1 MSHVIFRIMG
11 MIVRLAPIGVFGAI
25 AFTTSKYGVDSLRHL
40 GGLVVVF
47 YATCAVFVLLVL
59 GTVLRVSGLRL
70 WPFLGYLREELLI
83 VLGTA
88 SSDAVL
94 PQIMRKLEH
103 LGIRSSTVGLVIPT
117 GYSFNLDGFSIYLTL
132 AIVFI
137 AHATGTPLAM
147 NDLVTIL
154 LVSLVT
160 SKGAHGIPGSALV
173 ILAATLAAVPAIPVV
188 GLVLVLSVDWF
199 MGIGR
204 ALTNLIGNC
213 IATVAIARWE
223 KDIDLGRARV
233 LAGEQGF
240 AFRTASAPSRRRI
253 EKGVAGLHHAAARPA
268 WSGFTEEGTVNSSS
282 TLVGSIVQS
291 LRESIEQ
298 GRWAVGEMLPGQ
310 RELAEQLGIS
320 RPCLREAVTVLETLG
335 MVRSLPGKGVQVMG
349 REAAELA
356 ITAPRDHSI
365 EDVIQL
371 RYALEPFIVG
381 LVAQS
386 IASSDL
392 DRLRLRLMDLRDAAE
407 DDDMDAFVE
416 AYIGFHQLL
425 GSLTTNPIFQSLV
438 TQAGLR
444 WPAATHCCASAVT
457 SCRNGCASTRPW
469 CRPSVGATACWPP
482 R

>member
-1 MSHVIFRIMG
+1 MLKWCSRSIFLQVVIGLVIGILCGIGFPEFSAQLKPLGDGFIKLIKMLIALIVFCVVVSGISGAGDLKKVGRIGFKAVVYFEVLTTVALLIGLLVAYGGGLGVGANIDLGQLPAGDAALYTSRTGDLHGPVDFVMGLIPASVVGAFASNDILQVLLFSVLFGCALNQVGEAASGVARLINEMSHVIFRIMG

-59 GTVLRVSGLRL
+59 STVLRVSGLRL

-147 NDLVTIL
+147 NDLITIL

-223 KDIDLGRARV
+223 KDIDLGRARSV

-240 AFRTASAPSRRRI
+240 AFKDRSGVSTTA
-253 EKGVAGLHHAAARPA
+253 
-268 WSGFTEEGTVNSSS
+268 
-282 TLVGSIVQS
+282 
-291 LRESIEQ
+291 
-298 GRWAVGEMLPGQ
+298 
-310 RELAEQLGIS
+310 
-320 RPCLREAVTVLETLG
+320 
-335 MVRSLPGKGVQVMG
+335 
-349 REAAELA
+349 
-356 ITAPRDHSI
+356 D
-365 EDVIQL
+365 
-371 RYALEPFIVG
+371 
-381 LVAQS
+381 
-386 IASSDL
+386 
-392 DRLRLRLMDLRDAAE
+392 
-407 DDDMDAFVE
+407 
-416 AYIGFHQLL
+416 
-425 GSLTTNPIFQSLV
+425 
-438 TQAGLR
+438 
-444 WPAATHCCASAVT
+444 
-457 SCRNGCASTRPW
+457 
-469 CRPSVGATACWPP
+469 
-482 R
+482 

>member
-1 MSHVIFRIMG
+1 MLKWCSRSIFLQVVIGLVIGILCGIGFPEFSAQLKPLGDGFIKLIKMLIALIVFCVVVSGISGAGDLKKVGRIGFKAVVYFEVLTTVALLIGLLVAYGGGLGVGANIDLGQLPAGDASLYTSRTGDLHGPVDFVMGLIPASVIGAFASNDILQVLLFSVLFGCALNQVGEAASGVARLINEMSHVIFRIMG

-223 KDIDLGRARV
+223 KDIDLGRARSV

-240 AFRTASAPSRRRI
+240 AF
-253 EKGVAGLHHAAARPA
+253 K
-268 WSGFTEEGTVNSSS
+268 
-282 TLVGSIVQS
+282 
-291 LRESIEQ
+291 
-298 GRWAVGEMLPGQ
+298 
-310 RELAEQLGIS
+310 
-320 RPCLREAVTVLETLG
+320 
-335 MVRSLPGKGVQVMG
+335 
-349 REAAELA
+349 
-356 ITAPRDHSI
+356 
-365 EDVIQL
+365 
-371 RYALEPFIVG
+371 
-381 LVAQS
+381 
-386 IASSDL
+386 
-392 DRLRLRLMDLRDAAE
+392 DRL
-407 DDDMDAFVE
+407 
-416 AYIGFHQLL
+416 
-425 GSLTTNPIFQSLV
+425 
-438 TQAGLR
+438 
-444 WPAATHCCASAVT
+444 
-457 SCRNGCASTRPW
+457 
-469 CRPSVGATACWPP
+469 GAKPTAD
-482 R
+482 

>member
-1 MSHVIFRIMG
+1 MLKWCSRSIFLQVVIGLVIGILCGIGFPEFSAQLKPLGDGFIKLIKMLIALIVFCVVVSGISGAGDLKKVGRIGFKAVVYFEVLTTVALLIGLLVAYGGGLGVGANIDLGQLPAGDAALYTSRTGDLHGPVDFVMGLIPASVIGAFASNDILQVLLFSVLFGCALNQVGEAASGVARLINEMSHVIFRIMG

-59 GTVLRVSGLRL
+59 GAVLRVSGLRL

-223 KDIDLGRARV
+223 KDIDLGRARSV

-240 AFRTASAPSRRRI
+240 AF
-253 EKGVAGLHHAAARPA
+253 K
-268 WSGFTEEGTVNSSS
+268 
-282 TLVGSIVQS
+282 
-291 LRESIEQ
+291 
-298 GRWAVGEMLPGQ
+298 
-310 RELAEQLGIS
+310 
-320 RPCLREAVTVLETLG
+320 
-335 MVRSLPGKGVQVMG
+335 
-349 REAAELA
+349 
-356 ITAPRDHSI
+356 
-365 EDVIQL
+365 
-371 RYALEPFIVG
+371 
-381 LVAQS
+381 
-386 IASSDL
+386 
-392 DRLRLRLMDLRDAAE
+392 DRL
-407 DDDMDAFVE
+407 
-416 AYIGFHQLL
+416 
-425 GSLTTNPIFQSLV
+425 
-438 TQAGLR
+438 
-444 WPAATHCCASAVT
+444 
-457 SCRNGCASTRPW
+457 
-469 CRPSVGATACWPP
+469 GAKPTAD
-482 R
+482 

>member
-1 MSHVIFRIMG
+1 MLKWCSRSIFLQVVIGLVIGILCGIGFPEFSAQLKPLGDGFIKLIKMLIALIVFCVVVSGISGAGDLKKVGRIGFKAVVYFEVLTTVALLIGLLVAYGGGLGVGANIDLGQLPAGDAALYTSRTGDLHGPVDFVMGLIPASVIGAFASNDILQVLLFSVLFGCALNQVGEAASGVARLINEMSHVIFRIMG

-59 GTVLRVSGLRL
+59 GTVLRVAGLRL

-223 KDIDLGRARV
+223 KDIDLGRARSV

-240 AFRTASAPSRRRI
+240 AF
-253 EKGVAGLHHAAARPA
+253 K
-268 WSGFTEEGTVNSSS
+268 
-282 TLVGSIVQS
+282 
-291 LRESIEQ
+291 
-298 GRWAVGEMLPGQ
+298 
-310 RELAEQLGIS
+310 
-320 RPCLREAVTVLETLG
+320 
-335 MVRSLPGKGVQVMG
+335 
-349 REAAELA
+349 
-356 ITAPRDHSI
+356 
-365 EDVIQL
+365 
-371 RYALEPFIVG
+371 
-381 LVAQS
+381 
-386 IASSDL
+386 
-392 DRLRLRLMDLRDAAE
+392 DRL
-407 DDDMDAFVE
+407 
-416 AYIGFHQLL
+416 
-425 GSLTTNPIFQSLV
+425 
-438 TQAGLR
+438 
-444 WPAATHCCASAVT
+444 
-457 SCRNGCASTRPW
+457 
-469 CRPSVGATACWPP
+469 GAKPTAD
-482 R
+482 